1 MAEADDGAE
10 LLFFDT
16 FSHEEVSD
24 INLDLVQFPKPVF
37 ITQVRIIPLGA
48 RVQADFPGGVR
59 LGATNPSKF
68 DLEFFVN
75 DLGMPGASA
84 FENLGILRY
93 NQNDCIH
100 LDCSQEKIPTD
111 GLVLRGWYSTITLA
125 VYGILTNSVTEPIA
139 SPTMQCEPAR
149 PELCQELLQDEVL
162 KDEGW
167 PEPIPSE
174 QMIASSHKASVSDYE
189 HEDLDYSL
197 SREHYHQHAEEEQ
210 QQQLLRRLRRS
221 TRSTDHSPP
230 PMRTHTHSESNER
243 EYLRCPREKP
253 PRDWSRSP
261 EYSSH
266 RSRRKRSDR
275 SRSDADEHK
284 WPRTPPASIDSPA
297 RPRSPDTMDYDDD
310 DSRSH
315 YKISSSH
322 GYRHSSESLHRER
335 DDEERSG
342 TPQEQFE
349 PILSDDEIMGDDD
362 EPEDDGVDAAAA
374 AEYEREL
381 EVAAA
386 AAPPAIDAFEPWQ
399 RPLLVHQ
406 GDLCSFY
413 SKELETLRLLFKK
426 LSVQTRCEHVG
437 AFNEEHGP
445 VSVDEREQFVYL
457 GEQLNNQ
464 LGYLSQQHK
473 RRHFVLHQFFKNDD
487 QHLRQAANIL
497 QIALS
502 FQAACQ
508 QPQPAFKIRHI
519 KLGARMTELLGSSE
533 ELIRYLI
540 KEHKFD
546 PFEAVFRLYQE
557 PYMALSIKL
566 QLLKAVYSMLDTRL
580 GIRHFLDSKTSG
592 YQLIVES
599 IKTAKLT
606 RTKYALQAI
615 IKKLHLYEALE
626 TVHDGCRQ
634 LFVEGERE
642 DDMKTRAEIS
652 KKIEYAFEMVMD
664 ALTASQLSFLQPRRF
679 LPVSKKFEVI
689 TDPAAQ
695 RSFGNAL
702 QSFFIQHS
710 LAESLLL
717 MLSSSKDLPPT
728 TFLCTLD
735 MMHTLL
741 KSHVGIDYFVDNA
754 FEVTQ
759 LIVSILLG
767 LDEVPAEIKPKEVIK
782 AEVKEEKKEDQ
793 QQVEV
798 KSEEEKEAS
807 KETTAE
813 AADKDDKKE
822 KEGGD
827 KTDVPVSALKEESGE
842 PNAAP
847 QPSQVLPAPVQMQM
861 QPIMRPVSP
870 RLARLGIELAYKVQ
884 TRYHLDAIVFSST
897 STDYDPIKLATHMHS
912 IYSQTCDP
920 AGRQHTVEVLGLNNN
935 LKIFMDL
942 IKKEQRLQT
951 QRQLSSP
958 GTKYK
963 SPVLSYAVD
972 MVDACVRYCEQL
984 DYLIE
989 HGGVILELAKNHET
1003 FEPSVS
1009 AVLQEMYVYM
1019 KPLEAINVFVYDDI
1033 MPLVEVIGRSLD
1045 YLTTFPG
1052 DLIMALRILR
1062 FLSISKVPV
1071 KSSTHSTTE
1080 ELKHRFVS
1088 LQLYAADGV
1097 QLMIQILERLCT
1109 YFEQP
1114 GMHAPALM
1122 TIQGVHCCQIML
1134 PTLRILRE
1142 LLSYAILCRDGTYKD
1157 LTAIDHLVKVYFLL
1171 YYYPTRCQAGAEVE
1185 QCKLEV
1191 VQTLLAYTQ
1200 PTEQDEESLHK
1211 SLWTLMIREVL
1222 KNIDGPANFIPG
1234 LKLLAELLPL
1244 PLPMPQPLCDQLQ
1257 QQHKQRLITERKLWS
1272 AHLHPQSGQ
1281 IAKLVEALA
1290 PSSFPQLSELLQRV
1304 CMQLSD
1310 LAPNMT
1316 LLIAKTITELLCNEY
1331 HGSNCIPTTNLERLL
1346 RFSTRLCA
1354 FAPLKSSMLSIL
1366 SGKFWELFQSL
1377 LALNEFNEVVSN
1389 CQEAVHR
1396 ILDSFLDSG
1405 ISLISHKSMAQP
1417 TLNLAAA
1424 LPPKE
1429 LIPRVIDAVFS
1440 NLTSVEVTHG
1450 ISILAV
1456 RNLVILT
1463 EHDFTFYHLA
1473 QLLKQKITE
1482 LQAWMER
1489 VILHNETV
1497 EYNANIE
1504 SLILLLR
1511 SLTQIEPPP
1520 SMTAMPQRTLK
1531 LGANELAQLVEFQ
1544 DIELDKPPVLTRI
1557 LSVLERH
1564 RAVANE
1570 AALRDLKQ
1578 LIVLHASKQDAAHS
1592 AVEMSSELESGAETN
1607 PTATGAVPAGGASLN
1622 VEPYLPQAEGIV
1634 TQYEARPI
1642 FTRFCATA
1650 ENVQLTARY
1659 WLEPLPIEVIED
1671 MNEPLYERIAC
1682 DLTDLANVCLNPDL
1696 NLTGDCKRVLHLSGS
1711 PQSNREMTP
1720 TAPCFRTRRV
1730 EVEPTTGRP
1739 EKKMF
1744 VSAVRGRG
1752 FARPPPSRGDLFRSR
1767 PPNTSRPPSLH
1778 VDDFLALET
1787 CGAQPTGPTG
1797 YNKIPSMLRGS
1808 RVGRNRGSRI
1818 SAAAAFRQKKLM
1830 RIGSPSG
1837 WSESGPGSSY
1847 RSGNQESHFNNSESH
1862 YSTPHYLGR
1871 SRGRGLRSRPPYLR

>member
-1 MAEADDGAE
+1 MAEADDGSE

-16 FSHEEVSD
+16 FSHEEVTD
-24 INLDLVQFPKPVF
+24 VNLDLVQFPKPVF

-84 FENLGILRY
+84 FENLGLLRY

-139 SPTMQCEPAR
+139 SPTLPCEPVG
-149 PELCQELLQDEVL
+149 PEMCNLSGEVLLQEDVL
-162 KDEGW
+162 KDEW
-167 PEPIPSE
+167 QEPIPAE
-174 QMIASSHKASVSDYE
+174 ILTAHKGNVSDYDPE
-189 HEDLDYSL
+189 EMEYTMP
-197 SREHYHQHAEEEQ
+197 REHYHQHAEEQ
-210 QQQLLRRLRRS
+210 DQRDRRMRRS
-221 TRSTDHSPP
+221 THSTDRSPP
-230 PMRTHTHSESNER
+230 PPRRSHTHSESNDR
-243 EYLRCPREKP
+243 EYIRCSRDKGS
-253 PRDWSRSP
+253 RDWSRSP

-266 RSRRKRSDR
+266 RSRRKRSER
-275 SRSDADEHK
+275 SRSDVDEHK
-284 WPRTPPASIDSPA
+284 WPRTPPASIDSPT
-297 RPRSPDTMDYDDD
+297 RPRSPDTMDYDDE

-315 YKISSSH
+315 YKMQASH
-322 GYRHSSESLHRER
+322 YRHSSESLHRGDRDR
-335 DDEERSG
+335 DDEERSC

-349 PILSDDEIMGDDD
+349 PILSDDEIIGDD
-362 EPEDDGVDAAAA
+362 EEDDAEDAAAI

-381 EVAAA
+381 EAAAA
-386 AAPPAIDAFEPWQ
+386 AAPPAINAFEPWQ
-399 RPLLVHQ
+399 KPLQ
-406 GDLCSFY
+406 FYEGDLTVHFT
-413 SKELETLRLLFKK
+413 KELETLRLLFKK
-426 LSVQTRCEHVG
+426 LAVQTRCENVS
-437 AFNEEHGP
+437 AFGEEHG

-464 LGYLSQQHK
+464 LAYLAQNYK
-473 RRHFVLHQFFKNDD
+473 RRNFVLQQFFSNDEV
-487 QHLRQAANIL
+487 HLRQAAHVL

-502 FQAACQ
+502 FQAACM

-519 KLGARMTELLGSSE
+519 KLGARMAELLGCSE
-533 ELIRYLI
+533 ELFQYLL
-540 KEHKFD
+540 KEHQFD
-546 PFEAVFRLYQE
+546 PFEAVFKLYHE
-557 PYMALSIKL
+557 PFMALSIKL
-566 QLLKAVYSMLDTRL
+566 QLLKAVYALLDTRL
-580 GIRHFLDSKTSG
+580 GIAHFLKAPTNG
-592 YQLIVES
+592 YEAIIEAL
-599 IKTAKLT
+599 KTAKLT

-615 IKKLHLYEALE
+615 IKKMHLWEALGSVHLCCRRLFVDRNPEKSKDVEFKTE
-626 TVHDGCRQ
+626 TVILC
-634 LFVEGERE
+634 
-642 DDMKTRAEIS
+642 
-652 KKIEYAFEMVMD
+652 KKIEYSFQMLME
-664 ALTASQLSFLQPRRF
+664 ALSTSQLSYQQPRRF
-679 LPVSKKFEVI
+679 LPVSKKFEVV
-689 TDPAAQ
+689 TDSMAQ
-695 RSFGNAL
+695 RSFANAL
-702 QSFFIQHS
+702 QSFLRHHA

-717 MLSSSKDLPPT
+717 MLGNCKMLPASTYLCMLDL
-728 TFLCTLD
+728 
-735 MMHTLL
+735 MHSLFR
-741 KSHVGIDYFVDNA
+741 SHVGIDYFVDDA
-754 FEVTQ
+754 FPVTQ
-759 LIVSILLG
+759 TIVAILLG
-767 LDEVPAEIKPKEVIK
+767 LDDLPMSLEEQIPKPEVEELDVNPPVTTEEATEAEKPSEIAEKEDVKPAAVPA
-782 AEVKEEKKEDQ
+782 
-793 QQVEV
+793 
-798 KSEEEKEAS
+798 
-807 KETTAE
+807 
-813 AADKDDKKE
+813 
-822 KEGGD
+822 
-827 KTDVPVSALKEESGE
+827 
-842 PNAAP
+842 AAP
-847 QPSQVLPAPVQMQM
+847 ASRQR
-861 QPIMRPVSP
+861 PILRPVLP
-870 RLARLGIELAYKVQ
+870 RLARLGIEMSYKVQ
-884 TRYHLDAIVFSST
+884 TRYHLDAIVYAPE
-897 STDYDPIKLATHMHS
+897 YDAVRLSTHMHA

-920 AGRQHTVEVLGLNNN
+920 SGRQHTVEVLGLNNN

-958 GTKYK
+958 GMKYK

-989 HGGVILELAKNHET
+989 HGGVILELAKNHDT

-1062 FLSISKVPV
+1062 YLSISKPIDGQKPPPV
-1071 KSSTHSTTE
+1071 TE
-1080 ELKHRFVS
+1080 ELKHRFVA
-1088 LQLYAADGV
+1088 LQLYSADGV
-1097 QLMIQILERLCT
+1097 QLCIQIMERLCT

-1114 GMHAPALM
+1114 GDHSPALM

-1134 PTLRILRE
+1134 PTLQILRE

-1157 LTAIDHLVKVYFLL
+1157 LTAIDHLVKVYYLL

-1185 QCKLEV
+1185 QCKMEV

-1200 PTEQDEESLHK
+1200 PNEQDEESLHK
-1211 SLWTLMIREVL
+1211 SLWTLMVREVL
-1222 KNIDGPANFIPG
+1222 KNIDGPAHFIPG

-1244 PLPMPQPLCDQLQ
+1244 PLPMPQPLCDQLK

-1290 PSSFPQLSELLQRV
+1290 PSSFPQLSEMLQRV

-1331 HGSNCIPTTNLERLL
+1331 QTSNCIPTTNLERLL

-1366 SGKFWELFQSL
+1366 SGKFWELFQCL

-1405 ISLISHKSMAQP
+1405 ISLISHKSTAAP
-1417 TLNLAAA
+1417 ALNLAAA

-1429 LIPRVIDAVFS
+1429 LIPRIIDAVFS

-1456 RNLVILT
+1456 RNMVILT

-1473 QLLKQKITE
+1473 LLLKQKITE
-1482 LQAWMER
+1482 FQAWMER

-1520 SMTAMPQRTLK
+1520 AMSAMPQRTLK
-1531 LGANELAQLVEFQ
+1531 LGALELAQLLEFQ
-1544 DIELDKPPVLTRI
+1544 DIDLCKPPVLTRI
-1557 LSVLERH
+1557 LSVMEKH
-1564 RAVANE
+1564 KAVANE
-1570 AALRDLKQ
+1570 AAVSDLKQ
-1578 LIVLHASKQDAAHS
+1578 LILLYASRQEAALAQGASTDAT
-1592 AVEMSSELESGAETN
+1592 VEGEGETN
-1607 PTATGAVPAGGASLN
+1607 LSSNPLS
-1622 VEPYLPQAEGIV
+1622 VEPHLPQAEGIV
-1634 TQYEARPI
+1634 SQYEARPI

-1650 ENVQLTARY
+1650 ENAHLTARY

-1682 DLTDLANVCLNPDL
+1682 DLTDLANACLNPDL
-1696 NLTGDCKRVLHLSGS
+1696 NAAGDNKRTINLSGS

-1730 EVEPTTGRP
+1730 EVEPATGRP

-1744 VSAVRGRG
+1744 VSSVRGRG

-1830 RIGSPSG
+1830 RIGSPSS
-1837 WSESGPGSSY
+1837 WAESSGSY
-1847 RSGNQESHFNNSESH
+1847 RSGNSESHFGSSDSH
-1862 YSTPHYLGR
+1862 YSSSHYSGR
-1871 SRGRGLRSRPPYLR
+1871 SRGRGLRSRPSYLR

>member
-1 MAEADDGAE
+1 MADVDDGSE

-16 FSHEEVSD
+16 FSHEEVTD

-75 DLGMPGASA
+75 DLGMPAASA
-84 FENLGILRY
+84 FENLGLLRY

-100 LDCSQEKIPTD
+100 LDCSQEKIVTD
-111 GLVLRGWYSTITLA
+111 GVVLRGWYSTITLA
-125 VYGILTNSVTEPIA
+125 IYGIFTNSVTEPIA
-139 SPTMQCEPAR
+139 SPTLPCEPVG
-149 PELCQELLQDEVL
+149 PEITNLSGEVLLQEDVL
-162 KDEGW
+162 KDEW
-167 PEPIPSE
+167 QEPMQAE
-174 QMIASSHKASVSDYE
+174 LLTAHKGNVSDYDP
-189 HEDLDYSL
+189 EDMEYGM
-197 SREHYHQHAEEEQ
+197 SRDHYHQHAEQQEQ
-210 QQQLLRRLRRS
+210 REMRRLRRS
-221 TRSTDHSPP
+221 THSTDHSPP
-230 PMRTHTHSESNER
+230 PPRRSHTHSESNDR
-243 EYLRCPREKP
+243 EYIRGSRDKGS
-253 PRDWSRSP
+253 RDWSRSP

-266 RSRRKRSDR
+266 RSRRKRSER
-275 SRSDADEHK
+275 SLSVVDEHK

-297 RPRSPDTMDYDDD
+297 RPRSPDTMEYEDE

-315 YKISSSH
+315 YKMQSSH
-322 GYRHSSESLHRER
+322 YQHSSESLHRGDRDR
-335 DDEERSG
+335 DDEDRSC

-349 PILSDDEIMGDDD
+349 PILSDDEIIGDD
-362 EPEDDGVDAAAA
+362 EEDDAVDAAAI

-381 EVAAA
+381 EAAAA

-399 RPLLVHQ
+399 KPLLVFE
-406 GDLCSFY
+406 GDMAAHF
-413 SKELETLRLLFKK
+413 SKELETLKLLFKK
-426 LSVQTRCEHVG
+426 LVLQTRCENVT
-437 AFNEEHGP
+437 AFSEEHGA
-445 VSVDEREQFVYL
+445 SVDEREQFVYL

-464 LGYLSQQHK
+464 LGYLAQHYK
-473 RRHFVLHQFFKNDD
+473 RRNFVLQQFFGNDEL
-487 QHLRQAANIL
+487 HLRQAANVL

-502 FQAACQ
+502 FQAACM

-519 KLGARMTELLGSSE
+519 KLGARMAELLGSSE
-533 ELIRYLI
+533 DLFQHLL

-546 PFEAVFRLYQE
+546 TFEAVFLLYHE

-566 QLLKAVYSMLDTRL
+566 QLLKAVYALLDTRM
-580 GIRHFLDSKTSG
+580 GIEHFMGAKING
-592 YQLIVES
+592 YQMIIEA

-606 RTKYALQAI
+606 RTN
-615 IKKLHLYEALE
+615 
-626 TVHDGCRQ
+626 
-634 LFVEGERE
+634 
-642 DDMKTRAEIS
+642 RA
-652 KKIEYAFEMVMD
+652 AFC
-664 ALTASQLSFLQPRRF
+664 PC
-679 LPVSKKFEVI
+679 PKKFEVV
-689 TDPAAQ
+689 TDPTAQ

-702 QSFFIQHS
+702 QSYLGQNS
-710 LAESLLL
+710 LAESLLV
-717 MLSSSKDLPPT
+717 MLGNCKELPATTYLSMLDL
-728 TFLCTLD
+728 
-735 MMHTLL
+735 MHTLL
-741 KSHVGIDYFVDNA
+741 RSHVGIDYFVDDA
-754 FEVTQ
+754 FPVTQ
-759 LIVSILLG
+759 TIVAILLG
-767 LDEVPAEIKPKEVIK
+767 LDEVPRNPEE
-782 AEVKEEKKEDQ
+782 KEEKPEKSDAEDKAME
-793 QQVEV
+793 VENEAV
-798 KSEEEKEAS
+798 EAGGEKPTPPTADEEGKP
-807 KETTAE
+807 
-813 AADKDDKKE
+813 
-822 KEGGD
+822 
-827 KTDVPVSALKEESGE
+827 VPAPISVSA
-842 PNAAP
+842 PAAAP
-847 QPSQVLPAPVQMQM
+847 QVRAR
-861 QPIMRPVSP
+861 PILRPVLP
-870 RLARLGIELAYKVQ
+870 RLARLGIEMSYKVQ
-884 TRYHLDAIVFSST
+884 TRYHLDAIT
-897 STDYDPIKLATHMHS
+897 YAAAAPEYDAVKLATHMHA

-1062 FLSISKVPV
+1062 YLSICKPLAAQKAPPV
-1071 KSSTHSTTE
+1071 TE
-1080 ELKHRFVS
+1080 ELKHRFVG

-1097 QLMIQILERLCT
+1097 QLCIQIMERLCA

-1114 GMHAPALM
+1114 GAHAPALM

-1134 PTLRILRE
+1134 PTLQILRE

-1157 LTAIDHLVKVYFLL
+1157 LTSIDHLVKVYYLL
-1171 YYYPTRCQAGAEVE
+1171 YYFPTRCQAGPEVE
-1185 QCKLEV
+1185 QCKMEV

-1200 PTEQDEESLHK
+1200 PNEQDEESLHK

-1222 KNIDGPANFIPG
+1222 KNVDGPAHFIPG

-1331 HGSNCIPTTNLERLL
+1331 QTSNCIPTTNLERLL

-1377 LALNEFNEVVSN
+1377 LALNEFNDVVSN

-1405 ISLISHKSMAQP
+1405 ISLISHKSTASP
-1417 TLNLAAA
+1417 VLNLAAA

-1429 LIPRVIDAVFS
+1429 LIPRIIDAVFS

-1482 LQAWMER
+1482 FQAWMER

-1520 SMTAMPQRTLK
+1520 AMSAMPHRTLK
-1531 LGANELAQLVEFQ
+1531 LGATELAQLVEFQ
-1544 DIELDKPPVLTRI
+1544 DIELAKPPVLSRI
-1557 LSVLERH
+1557 LTVMEKH
-1564 RAVANE
+1564 KAVANE
-1570 AALRDLKQ
+1570 AALSDLKQ
-1578 LIVLHASKQDAAHS
+1578 LILLQASKQEILAGTSTESPPEAEGEANPS
-1592 AVEMSSELESGAETN
+1592 ASSCS
-1607 PTATGAVPAGGASLN
+1607 ASLT

-1650 ENVQLTARY
+1650 ENAQLTARY
-1659 WLEPLPIEVIED
+1659 WLDPLPIELIED
-1671 MNEPLYERIAC
+1671 MNEPIYERIAC

-1696 NLTGDCKRVLHLSGS
+1696 NVAGDNKRVMNLSGS

-1730 EVEPTTGRP
+1730 EVEPATGRP

-1744 VSAVRGRG
+1744 VSSVRGRG

-1818 SAAAAFRQKKLM
+1818 SAAAAFRQKKMM
-1830 RIGSPSG
+1830 RIGSPSS
-1837 WSESGPGSSY
+1837 WAESPGSY
-1847 RSGNQESHFNNSESH
+1847 RSASDSHFSSSDSH
-1862 YSTPHYLGR
+1862 YSSPHYSGRPRGR
-1871 SRGRGLRSRPPYLR
+1871 SLRSRPSYLR

>member
-1 MAEADDGAE
+1 MADADDGAE

-16 FSHEEVSD
+16 FSHEEVTD

-84 FENLGILRY
+84 FEILGLLRY

-111 GLVLRGWYSTITLA
+111 GLVLRGWYSAITLA

-139 SPTMQCEPAR
+139 SPTLPCEPAIIG
-149 PELCQELLQDEVL
+149 PEICNLSGEAHNALLPEEVL
-162 KDEGW
+162 KETGW
-167 PEPIPSE
+167 SEPSE
-174 QMIASSHKASVSDYE
+174 ILVTTAHKASVSVSDYE
-189 HEDLDYSL
+189 HEDIEYGM
-197 SREHYHQHAEEEQ
+197 SRDHYHPHADEEQ
-210 QQQLLRRLRRS
+210 RELRRIRRS
-221 TRSTDHSPP
+221 THSTDHSPP
-230 PMRTHTHSESNER
+230 PLRTHTHSESNDR
-243 EYLRCPREKP
+243 EYLRCSRDKA

-266 RSRRKRSDR
+266 RSRRKRSER

-284 WPRTPPASIDSPA
+284 WPRTPPVSIDSPT
-297 RPRSPDTMDYDDD
+297 RPRSPDTMDYDDED
-310 DSRSH
+310 TRSH
-315 YKISSSH
+315 YKLQSSH
-322 GYRHSSESLHRER
+322 AYRRSSESMPRER
-335 DDEERSG
+335 EEEERERERERERSD

-349 PILSDDEIMGDDD
+349 PILSDDEIIGDDEED
-362 EPEDDGVDAAAA
+362 EDDGVDAAAA

-381 EVAAA
+381 EAAAA

-399 RPLLVHQ
+399 RPLLVYN
-406 GDLCSFY
+406 GDLLAHF
-413 SKELETLRLLFKK
+413 SKELDTLRLLFKK
-426 LSVQTRCEHVG
+426 LSLQIRWDNVS
-437 AFNEEHGP
+437 AFNEEHGS
-445 VSVDEREQFVYL
+445 VTVDEREQFVYL

-464 LGYLSQQHK
+464 LGYLTQHYK
-473 RRHFVLHQFFKNDD
+473 RRNFVLQQFFKNDES
-487 QHLRQAANIL
+487 HLRQAANVL

-502 FQAACQ
+502 FQAACM

-519 KLGARMTELLGSSE
+519 KLGARMAELLCNYE
-533 ELIRYLI
+533 PLFNDLVQQ
-540 KEHKFD
+540 HNFD
-546 PFEAVFRLYQE
+546 PFAAIFSLYHE

-566 QLLKAVYSMLDTRL
+566 QLLKAVYSMLDTQS
-580 GIRHFLDSKTSG
+580 GIKHFLAEKTKG
-592 YQLIVES
+592 YQQIVES
-599 IKTAKLT
+599 MKTAKLT

-626 TVHDGCRQ
+626 SVRKSCIQ
-634 LFVEGERE
+634 LFVRKMERQPQE
-642 DDMKTRAEIS
+642 VYQQ
-652 KKIEYAFEMVMD
+652 IEFAFEMLMD
-664 ALTASQLSFLQPRRF
+664 ALLANQLSFQQPRRF
-679 LPVSKKFEVI
+679 LPVSKKFELV
-689 TDPAAQ
+689 TDPSAQ
-695 RSFGNAL
+695 RSFANAL
-702 QSFFIQHS
+702 QSYFSQLS

-717 MLSSSKDLPPT
+717 ILSNSKDLPAT

-735 MMHTLL
+735 LMHAML
-741 KSHVGIDYFVDNA
+741 KSHVGIDYFVDDA

-759 LIVSILLG
+759 LIVAILLG
-767 LDEVPAEIKPKEVIK
+767 LDEVPRDPSHNTSMEQEQEEPDKPLDTSDS
-782 AEVKEEKKEDQ
+782 A
-793 QQVEV
+793 
-798 KSEEEKEAS
+798 
-807 KETTAE
+807 
-813 AADKDDKKE
+813 E
-822 KEGGD
+822 KEGEA
-827 KTDVPVSALKEESGE
+827 KADVAPATPVIDVAVQTE
-842 PNAAP
+842 PN
-847 QPSQVLPAPVQMQM
+847 PVFAGNVFQQ
-861 QPIMRPVSP
+861 IGRILRPVLP
-870 RLARLGIELAYKVQ
+870 RLARLGIELAYKVE
-884 TRYHLDAIVFSST
+884 TRYHLDAIVYTAAASE
-897 STDYDPIKLATHMHS
+897 YDTIKLATHMHAL
-912 IYSQTCDP
+912 YSQTCDP
-920 AGRQHTVEVLGLNNN
+920 AGRQHTIEVLGLNNN

-942 IKKEQRLQT
+942 IKKEQRLQS

-989 HGGVILELAKNHET
+989 HGAVILELAKNHET

-1019 KPLEAINVFVYDDI
+1019 KPLEAINVFIYDDI

-1062 FLSISKVPV
+1062 FLVTTKSTPPPGIKQSKRLG
-1071 KSSTHSTTE
+1071 TE
-1080 ELKHRFVS
+1080 ELKHRFVA

-1097 QLMIQILERLCT
+1097 QLMIQIMERLCT

-1114 GMHAPALM
+1114 GMHSPALM

-1134 PTLRILRE
+1134 PTLQILRE

-1191 VQTLLAYTQ
+1191 VQSLLAYTQ
-1200 PTEQDEESLHK
+1200 PHEQDEESLHK
-1211 SLWTLMIREVL
+1211 SLWTQMVREVL

-1244 PLPMPQPLCDQLQ
+1244 PLPMSQPLCDQLKA
-1257 QQHKQRLITERKLWS
+1257 QHKQRLITERKLWS

-1316 LLIAKTITELLCNEY
+1316 LLIAKTIMELLCTEY
-1331 HGSNCIPTTNLERLL
+1331 QTANCMPTTNLERLL

-1377 LALNEFNEVVSN
+1377 LSLNEFNETVSN

-1405 ISLISHKSMAQP
+1405 ISLISHKSTAHP
-1417 TLNLAAA
+1417 ALNLSAA

-1429 LIPRVIDAVFS
+1429 LIPRIIDAVFS
-1440 NLTSVEVTHG
+1440 NLASVEVTHG

-1473 QLLKQKITE
+1473 QLLKQKISE
-1482 LQAWMER
+1482 FQAWMER

-1497 EYNANIE
+1497 EFNANIE

-1511 SLTQIEPPP
+1511 SLTQIEPP
-1520 SMTAMPQRTLK
+1520 TAMSAMPHRTLK
-1531 LGANELAQLVEFQ
+1531 LGATELAQLLEFQ
-1544 DIELDKPPVLTRI
+1544 DVELDKPPVLQRI
-1557 LSVLERH
+1557 LKVLEKH
-1564 RAVANE
+1564 KAVANE
-1570 AALRDLKQ
+1570 AAVCDLKQ
-1578 LIVLHASKQDAAHS
+1578 LIMLYASKQEPETPAVAAPATETPVEGEPNS
-1592 AVEMSSELESGAETN
+1592 AAGSSNAGV
-1607 PTATGAVPAGGASLN
+1607 TGPLN

-1650 ENVQLTARY
+1650 ENAQLTARY

-1682 DLTDLANVCLNPDL
+1682 DLTDLANACLNPDL

-1730 EVEPTTGRP
+1730 EVEPATGRP

-1818 SAAAAFRQKKLM
+1818 SAAAAYRQKKLM
-1830 RIGSPSG
+1830 RIGSPSS
-1837 WSESGPGSSY
+1837 WSESTGTPY
-1847 RSGNQESHFNNSESH
+1847 RSSNAESHFSSSESH
-1862 YSTPHYLGR
+1862 YTSPHYSGR

>member
-1 MAEADDGAE
+1 MTEADDGAE
-10 LLFFDT
+10 LVFFDT
-16 FSHEEVSD
+16 FSHEEVTD

-84 FENLGILRY
+84 FENLGVLRY

-139 SPTMQCEPAR
+139 SPTLPCEPAA
-149 PELCQELLQDEVL
+149 PEMCNLSGETRQVLLEDEVL
-162 KDEGW
+162 KDEW
-167 PEPIPSE
+167 SEPMATE
-174 QMIASSHKASVSDYE
+174 LLAHKTSVSDYE
-189 HEDLDYSL
+189 HDDIEYGIP
-197 SREHYHQHAEEEQ
+197 REHYHQHAEDDQ
-210 QQQLLRRLRRS
+210 RDIRRLRRS
-221 TRSTDHSPP
+221 THSTDHSPP
-230 PMRTHTHSESNER
+230 PARTHSHSESNER
-243 EYLRCPREKP
+243 EYLRCPRDKA
-253 PRDWSRSP
+253 RDWSRSP
-261 EYSSH
+261 EYSSR
-266 RSRRKRSDR
+266 RSRRKRSER
-275 SRSDADEHK
+275 SRSDAEDHK
-284 WPRTPPASIDSPA
+284 WPRTPPASIDSPT
-297 RPRSPDTMDYDDD
+297 RPRSPDTMEYDDED
-310 DSRSH
+310 TRSH
-315 YKISSSH
+315 YKMQTSH
-322 GYRHSSESLHRER
+322 VYRHSSESLHRE
-335 DDEERSG
+335 DEERSG

-349 PILSDDEIMGDDD
+349 PILSDDEIIGDD
-362 EPEDDGVDAAAA
+362 EEEDDTEDAAAA

-381 EVAAA
+381 EAAA
-386 AAPPAIDAFEPWQ
+386 ATAPPAIDAFEPWQ
-399 RPLLVHQ
+399 RPLLVYKC
-406 GDLCSFY
+406 DLHAHY
-413 SKELETLRLLFKK
+413 KKELDNLRLQFKK
-426 LSVQTRCEHVG
+426 LSVQTKCENVT
-437 AFNEEHGP
+437 AFNEEHG
-445 VSVDEREQFVYL
+445 VTVDEREQFVYL

-464 LGYLSQQHK
+464 LGYLTLHYK
-473 RRHFVLHQFFKNDD
+473 RRNYVLDQFFKNDD
-487 QHLRQAANIL
+487 LHLRQAANIL
-497 QIALS
+497 KIALS
-502 FQAACQ
+502 FQAACM

-519 KLGARMTELLGSSE
+519 KLGARMAELLCNNV
-533 ELIRYLI
+533 LLFQHLL
-540 KEHKFD
+540 KEHNFD
-546 PFEAVFRLYQE
+546 AFEAVFKLYHE

-566 QLLKAVYSMLDTRL
+566 QLLKAVYSMLDTET
-580 GIRHFLDSKTSG
+580 GIKHFLNSKING
-592 YQLIVES
+592 YSMIIQS

-615 IKKLHLYEALE
+615 IKKLHLYEALK
-626 TVHDGCRQ
+626 TVRLICSQ
-634 LFVEGERE
+634 LFLFTEELE
-642 DDMKTRAEIS
+642 SD
-652 KKIEYAFEMVMD
+652 KKPLAFQHIEYAFEMLMD
-664 ALTASQLSFLQPRRF
+664 ALAANSLSYQQPRRF
-679 LPVSKKFEVI
+679 LPVSKKFEVV
-689 TDPAAQ
+689 TDPSAQ

-702 QSFFIQHS
+702 QSYLKQHCF
-710 LAESLLL
+710 AESLLVI
-717 MLSSSKDLPPT
+717 LSNSKELPPT
-728 TFLCTLD
+728 TFLCTIDL
-735 MMHTLL
+735 MHVLL
-741 KSHVGIDYFVDNA
+741 RSHVGIDYFVDDA
-754 FEVTQ
+754 FDVTQ
-759 LIVSILLG
+759 LIVAILLG
-767 LDEVPAEIKPKEVIK
+767 LDEVPAELKTELK
-782 AEVKEEKKEDQ
+782 KEEEEEGKEETADNPMDTA
-793 QQVEV
+793 
-798 KSEEEKEAS
+798 EEKEAGI
-807 KETTAE
+807 KVEGAVE
-813 AADKDDKKE
+813 AVE
-822 KEGGD
+822 
-827 KTDVPVSALKEESGE
+827 
-842 PNAAP
+842 AP
-847 QPSQVLPAPVQMQM
+847 KAVAPVITVHTPQMAPPK
-861 QPIMRPVSP
+861 PIILRPVLP

-884 TRYHLDAIVFSST
+884 TRYHLDAIIFTAGSPENDAV
-897 STDYDPIKLATHMHS
+897 KLATHMHA

-920 AGRQHTVEVLGLNNN
+920 AGRQHTVEVLGMNNN

-951 QRQLSSP
+951 QRQLISP
-958 GTKYK
+958 GNKYK

-972 MVDACVRYCEQL
+972 MVDSCVRYCEQL

-1019 KPLEAINVFVYDDI
+1019 KPLEAINVFAYDDI

-1062 FLSISKVPV
+1062 FLATSKIPVPGV
-1071 KSSTHSTTE
+1071 KTQKRTNTE
-1080 ELKHRFVS
+1080 ELKHRFVA

-1097 QLMIQILERLCT
+1097 QLLIQILERLCT

-1114 GMHAPALM
+1114 GLHAPALM
-1122 TIQGVHCCQIML
+1122 TIQGVHCSQILL
-1134 PTLRILRE
+1134 PTLQILRE
-1142 LLSYAILCRDGTYKD
+1142 LLTYAILCRDGSFKD
-1157 LTAIDHLVKVYFLL
+1157 LTAVDHLVKVYFLL

-1200 PTEQDEESLHK
+1200 PHEQDEESLHK
-1211 SLWTLMIREVL
+1211 SLWTQMIREVL

-1234 LKLLAELLPL
+1234 LKLMAELLPL
-1244 PLPMPQPLCDQLQ
+1244 PLPMPQPLADQLQ

-1331 HGSNCIPTTNLERLL
+1331 HSSNCIPTTNLERLL

-1366 SGKFWELFQSL
+1366 SGKFWDLFQSL
-1377 LALNEFNEVVSN
+1377 LAMNEFNEVVSK

-1405 ISLISHKSMAQP
+1405 ISLISHKSTAP
-1417 TLNLAAA
+1417 ATLNLAAA

-1429 LIPRVIDAVFS
+1429 LIPRIIDAVFS

-1463 EHDFTFYHLA
+1463 EHDYTFYHMAL
-1473 QLLKQKITE
+1473 LLKQKITE
-1482 LQAWMER
+1482 FQAWMER
-1489 VILHNETV
+1489 VILHNENV

-1520 SMTAMPQRTLK
+1520 MLSAMPHRTLK
-1531 LGANELAQLVEFQ
+1531 LGATELAQLVEFQ
-1544 DIELDKPPVLTRI
+1544 DMEIERPPVLTRI
-1557 LSVLERH
+1557 LTVLEKH
-1564 RAVANE
+1564 KAVANE
-1570 AALRDLKQ
+1570 AALCDLKQ
-1578 LIVLHASKQDAAHS
+1578 LIALLASKQEPASTEPTGVVSTEQHIESEPISIAANIPAS
-1592 AVEMSSELESGAETN
+1592 N
-1607 PTATGAVPAGGASLN
+1607 PAPLN
-1622 VEPYLPQAEGIV
+1622 VEPFLPQAEGIV

-1650 ENVQLTARY
+1650 ENAQLTARY
-1659 WLEPLPIEVIED
+1659 WLDPLPIEVIED

-1682 DLTDLANVCLNPDL
+1682 DLTDLANACLNPDL

-1711 PQSNREMTP
+1711 PQSSRELTP
-1720 TAPCFRTRRV
+1720 TASCFRTRRV
-1730 EVEPTTGRP
+1730 EVEPATGRP

-1744 VSAVRGRG
+1744 ITAARGRG

-1830 RIGSPSG
+1830 RIGSPSS
-1837 WSESGPGSSY
+1837 WSESTGTPY
-1847 RSGNQESHFNNSESH
+1847 RSSTSESHFGSGDSH
-1862 YSTPHYLGR
+1862 YASVPHYSSR
-1871 SRGRGLRSRPPYLR
+1871 PRGRGLRSRPSYLR

>member
-1 MAEADDGAE
+1 MADADDGAE

-16 FSHEEVSD
+16 FSHEEVTD

-84 FENLGILRY
+84 FENLGLLRY

-111 GLVLRGWYSTITLA
+111 GLVLRGWYSAITLA

-139 SPTMQCEPAR
+139 SPTLPCEPAMTG
-149 PELCQELLQDEVL
+149 PEMCNLSGDVLLPDEVI
-162 KDEGW
+162 KDDW
-167 PEPIPSE
+167 SEPMQTE
-174 QMIASSHKASVSDYE
+174 LMAAAAHKASVSVSDYE
-189 HEDLDYSL
+189 HDDIEYGM
-197 SREHYHQHAEEEQ
+197 SRDHYHQHADEEQ
-210 QQQLLRRLRRS
+210 RELRRMRRS
-221 TRSTDHSPP
+221 THSTDHSPP
-230 PMRTHTHSESNER
+230 PLRTHTHSESNDR
-243 EYLRCPREKP
+243 EYLRCSRDKA

-266 RSRRKRSDR
+266 RARRKRSER

-284 WPRTPPASIDSPA
+284 WPRTPPVSIDSPT

-310 DSRSH
+310 DTRSP
-315 YKISSSH
+315 YKLQSSH
-322 GYRHSSESLHRER
+322 GYRHSSESLPRER
-335 DDEERSG
+335 EEEERDRERERSE

-349 PILSDDEIMGDDD
+349 PILSDDEIMGDDIED
-362 EPEDDGVDAAAA
+362 EDDGVDAAAA

-381 EVAAA
+381 EAAAA

-399 RPLLVHQ
+399 RPLQ
-406 GDLCSFY
+406 KYDGDLLTHF
-413 SKELETLRLLFKK
+413 SKELDTLRLLFKK
-426 LSVQTRCEHVG
+426 LSLQIRWDNVS
-437 AFNEEHGP
+437 AFNEEHGG
-445 VSVDEREQFVYL
+445 VTVDEREQFVYL

-464 LGYLSQQHK
+464 LGYLTQHYK
-473 RRHFVLHQFFKNDD
+473 RRNFVLQQFFKNDES
-487 QHLRQAANIL
+487 HLRQAANIL

-502 FQAACQ
+502 FQAACM

-519 KLGARMTELLGSSE
+519 KLGARMAELLCNNE
-533 ELIRYLI
+533 QLFRHLLQQ
-540 KEHKFD
+540 HNFD
-546 PFEAVFRLYQE
+546 PFEAVFSLYQE

-566 QLLKAVYSMLDTRL
+566 QLLKAVYAMLDTQV
-580 GIRHFLDSKTSG
+580 GIKHFLGGNTNG
-592 YQLIVES
+592 YQLIIES
-599 IKTAKLT
+599 IKAAKLT

-626 TVHDGCRQ
+626 SVRNSCNQ
-634 LFVEGERE
+634 LFVRKVERPPQQICQE
-642 DDMKTRAEIS
+642 
-652 KKIEYAFEMVMD
+652 IEYAFEMIMD
-664 ALTASQLSFLQPRRF
+664 ALVANQLSFQQPRRF
-679 LPVSKKFEVI
+679 LPVSKKFEVV
-689 TDPAAQ
+689 TDPNAQ

-702 QSFFIQHS
+702 QSYFKQHA

-717 MLSSSKDLPPT
+717 ILSNAKELPAT

-735 MMHTLL
+735 LMHALL
-741 KSHVGIDYFVDNA
+741 KSHVGIDYFVDDA
-754 FEVTQ
+754 FEATQ
-759 LIVSILLG
+759 LIVAILLG
-767 LDEVPAEIKPKEVIK
+767 LDEVPTMPKPEIE
-782 AEVKEEKKEDQ
+782 KEEE
-793 QQVEV
+793 EAV
-798 KSEEEKEAS
+798 KSEETDKPLDTS
-807 KETTAE
+807 DSSDKETEVKAE
-813 AADKDDKKE
+813 GAAAA
-822 KEGGD
+822 
-827 KTDVPVSALKEESGE
+827 TVAIDVAVQTEPTPVK
-842 PNAAP
+842 AP
-847 QPSQVLPAPVQMQM
+847 QKLAPVL
-861 QPIMRPVSP
+861 RPVLP

-884 TRYHLDAIVFSST
+884 TRYHLDAIVFT
-897 STDYDPIKLATHMHS
+897 AALPEYDAITVATHMHA

-920 AGRQHTVEVLGLNNN
+920 AGRQHTIEVLGLNNN
-935 LKIFMDL
+935 LKICMDL
-942 IKKEQRLQT
+942 IKKEQRLQA

-972 MVDACVRYCEQL
+972 MVDCCVRYCEQL

-989 HGGVILELAKNHET
+989 HGAVILELAKNHET

-1019 KPLEAINVFVYDDI
+1019 KPLEAINVFIYDDI

-1062 FLSISKVPV
+1062 YLVTTKSTPPPGVKQSKRPD
-1071 KSSTHSTTE
+1071 TE
-1080 ELKHRFVS
+1080 ELKHRFVA

-1097 QLMIQILERLCT
+1097 QLMIQIMERLCT

-1134 PTLRILRE
+1134 PTLQILRE
-1142 LLSYAILCRDGTYKD
+1142 LLSYAILCRDGAFKD
-1157 LTAIDHLVKVYFLL
+1157 LTSIDHLVKVYFLL

-1200 PTEQDEESLHK
+1200 PHEQDEESLHK
-1211 SLWTLMIREVL
+1211 SLWTQMIREVL

-1244 PLPMPQPLCDQLQ
+1244 PLPMPQPLSDQLK

-1290 PSSFPQLSELLQRV
+1290 PSSFPQLSEMLQRV

-1316 LLIAKTITELLCNEY
+1316 LLIAKTIMELLCNEY
-1331 HGSNCIPTTNLERLL
+1331 QSSNCMPTTNLERLL

-1377 LALNEFNEVVSN
+1377 LSLNEFNEVVSN

-1405 ISLISHKSMAQP
+1405 ISLISHKSTAHP
-1417 TLNLAAA
+1417 ALNLSAA

-1440 NLTSVEVTHG
+1440 NLASVEVTHG

-1463 EHDFTFYHLA
+1463 EHDYTFYHLA
-1473 QLLKQKITE
+1473 QLLKQKISE
-1482 LQAWMER
+1482 FQAWMER

-1511 SLTQIEPPP
+1511 SLTQIEPAPAM
-1520 SMTAMPQRTLK
+1520 SAMPSRTLK
-1531 LGANELAQLVEFQ
+1531 LGPSELAQLLEFQ
-1544 DIELDKPPVLTRI
+1544 DVELDKPPVLQRI
-1557 LSVLERH
+1557 LKVLEKH
-1564 RAVANE
+1564 KAVANE
-1570 AALRDLKQ
+1570 AALCDLKQ
-1578 LIVLHASKQDAAHS
+1578 LIALQASKQEQETQPTTAASVETPNEADANAT
-1592 AVEMSSELESGAETN
+1592 SGSN
-1607 PTATGAVPAGGASLN
+1607 VSTGPLN

-1671 MNEPLYERIAC
+1671 MDEPLYERIAC

-1730 EVEPTTGRP
+1730 EVEPATGRP

-1752 FARPPPSRGDLFRSR
+1752 FARAPPSRGDLFRSR

-1818 SAAAAFRQKKLM
+1818 SAAAAYRQKKLL
-1830 RIGSPSG
+1830 RIGSPSN
-1837 WSESGPGSSY
+1837 WSETTGTPY
-1847 RSGNQESHFNNSESH
+1847 RSGAAEGHFSSGDSH
-1862 YSTPHYLGR
+1862 YTSPHYSGR
-1871 SRGRGLRSRPPYLR
+1871 PRGRGLRSRPPYLR

>member
-1 MAEADDGAE
+1 MADVDDGSE

-16 FSHEEVSD
+16 FSHEEVTD

-75 DLGMPGASA
+75 DLGMPAASA
-84 FENLGILRY
+84 FENLGLLRY

-100 LDCSQEKIPTD
+100 LDCSQEKIVTD

-125 VYGILTNSVTEPIA
+125 IYGIFTNSVTEPIA
-139 SPTMQCEPAR
+139 SPTLPCEPVG
-149 PELCQELLQDEVL
+149 QEISNLSGEVLLQEDVL
-162 KDEGW
+162 KDEW
-167 PEPIPSE
+167 QEPMQAEMLP
-174 QMIASSHKASVSDYE
+174 AHKGNVSDYDP
-189 HEDLDYSL
+189 EDMEYGL
-197 SREHYHQHAEEEQ
+197 SRDHYHQHAEEQEQ
-210 QQQLLRRLRRS
+210 REMRRLRRS
-221 TRSTDHSPP
+221 THSTDHSPP
-230 PMRTHTHSESNER
+230 PPRRSHTHSESNDR
-243 EYLRCPREKP
+243 EYIRCSRDKGS
-253 PRDWSRSP
+253 RDWSRSP

-266 RSRRKRSDR
+266 RSRRKRSER
-275 SRSDADEHK
+275 SRSDVDEHK
-284 WPRTPPASIDSPA
+284 WPRTPPASIDSPT

-315 YKISSSH
+315 YKIQSSH
-322 GYRHSSESLHRER
+322 YRHSSESLHRGDRDR
-335 DDEERSG
+335 DDEDRSC

-349 PILSDDEIMGDDD
+349 PILSDDEIIGDD
-362 EPEDDGVDAAAA
+362 EEDDAVDAAAI

-381 EVAAA
+381 EAAAA

-399 RPLLVHQ
+399 KPLLIYE
-406 GDLCSFY
+406 GDMAAHF
-413 SKELETLRLLFKK
+413 SKELETLKLLFKK
-426 LSVQTRCEHVG
+426 LVLQTRCENVA
-437 AFNEEHGP
+437 AFSEEHGA
-445 VSVDEREQFVYL
+445 SVDEREQFVYL

-464 LGYLSQQHK
+464 LGYLAQHFK
-473 RRHFVLHQFFKNDD
+473 RRNFVLQQFFGNDEV
-487 QHLRQAANIL
+487 HLRQAANVL

-502 FQAACQ
+502 FQAACM

-519 KLGARMTELLGSSE
+519 KLGARMAELLGSSE
-533 ELIRYLI
+533 DLFQHLL

-546 PFEAVFRLYQE
+546 IFEAVFQLYNE

-566 QLLKAVYSMLDTRL
+566 QLLKAVYALLDTRM
-580 GIRHFLDSKTSG
+580 GIDHFMASKDNG
-592 YQLIVES
+592 YQMIVEA
-599 IKTAKLT
+599 IKAAKLT

-615 IKKLHLYEALE
+615 IRKLHLWEGLE
-626 TVHDGCRQ
+626 SVQIWCRR
-634 LFVEGERE
+634 LFVDRIIIPGNRDQME
-642 DDMKTRAEIS
+642 DTVITCQQ
-652 KKIEYAFEMVMD
+652 IEFAFEMLMD
-664 ALTASQLSFLQPRRF
+664 ALFTSQLSYLQPRRF
-679 LPVSKKFEVI
+679 LPVSKKFEVV
-689 TDPAAQ
+689 TDPTAQ
-695 RSFGNAL
+695 RSFANAL
-702 QSFFIQHS
+702 QSYLAQNS
-710 LAESLLL
+710 VAESLLV
-717 MLSSSKDLPPT
+717 MLGNCKELPATTYLSMIDL
-728 TFLCTLD
+728 
-735 MMHTLL
+735 MHTLL
-741 KSHVGIDYFVDNA
+741 RSHVGIDYFVDDA
-754 FEVTQ
+754 FPVTQ
-759 LIVSILLG
+759 TIVAILLG
-767 LDEVPAEIKPKEVIK
+767 LDEVPRNPDEEEAQPEKSEPAEKLMEGTSEGEAGVDKPSVPTAAE
-782 AEVKEEKKEDQ
+782 EVKATPSS
-793 QQVEV
+793 VP
-798 KSEEEKEAS
+798 AS
-807 KETTAE
+807 ASTTAQ
-813 AADKDDKKE
+813 AQ
-822 KEGGD
+822 
-827 KTDVPVSALKEESGE
+827 
-842 PNAAP
+842 AP
-847 QPSQVLPAPVQMQM
+847 Q
-861 QPIMRPVSP
+861 MRPRPILRPVLP
-870 RLARLGIELAYKVQ
+870 RLARLGIEMSYKVQ
-884 TRYHLDAIVFSST
+884 TRYHLDAIVYAAAAP
-897 STDYDPIKLATHMHS
+897 DYDAVKLATHMHA

-1062 FLSISKVPV
+1062 YLAISKPV
-1071 KSSTHSTTE
+1071 AGQKAPPVTE
-1080 ELKHRFVS
+1080 ELKHRFVA

-1097 QLMIQILERLCT
+1097 QLCIQIMERLCA

-1114 GMHAPALM
+1114 GAHAPALM

-1134 PTLRILRE
+1134 PTLQILRE
-1142 LLSYAILCRDGTYKD
+1142 LVSYAILCRDGTYKD
-1157 LTAIDHLVKVYFLL
+1157 LTAIDHLVKVYYLL
-1171 YYYPTRCQAGAEVE
+1171 YYYPTRCQAGPEVE
-1185 QCKLEV
+1185 QCKMEV

-1200 PTEQDEESLHK
+1200 PNEQDEESLHK

-1222 KNIDGPANFIPG
+1222 KNVDGPAHFIPG

-1316 LLIAKTITELLCNEY
+1316 LLIAKTIMELLCSEY
-1331 HGSNCIPTTNLERLL
+1331 QTSNCIPTTNLERLL

-1366 SGKFWELFQSL
+1366 SGKFWDLFQSL
-1377 LALNEFNEVVSN
+1377 LALNEFNDVVSN

-1405 ISLISHKSMAQP
+1405 ISLISHKSTASP
-1417 TLNLAAA
+1417 ALNLSAA

-1429 LIPRVIDAVFS
+1429 LIPRIIDAVFS

-1482 LQAWMER
+1482 FQAWMER

-1520 SMTAMPQRTLK
+1520 TMSAMPHRTLK
-1531 LGANELAQLVEFQ
+1531 LGATELAQLVEFQ
-1544 DIELDKPPVLTRI
+1544 DIELAKPPVLSRI
-1557 LSVLERH
+1557 LTVMEKH
-1564 RAVANE
+1564 KAVANE
-1570 AALRDLKQ
+1570 AALSDLKQ
-1578 LIVLHASKQDAAHS
+1578 LILLQASKQEILAGTSTETPPEGEGEANTS
-1592 AVEMSSELESGAETN
+1592 ATSCSG
-1607 PTATGAVPAGGASLN
+1607 SLT

-1650 ENVQLTARY
+1650 ENAQLTARY
-1659 WLEPLPIEVIED
+1659 WLDPLPIELIED
-1671 MNEPLYERIAC
+1671 MNEPIYERIAC

-1696 NLTGDCKRVLHLSGS
+1696 NVAGDSKRVMNLSGS

-1730 EVEPTTGRP
+1730 EVEPATGRP

-1744 VSAVRGRG
+1744 VSSVRGRG

-1830 RIGSPSG
+1830 RIGSPSS
-1837 WSESGPGSSY
+1837 WADSSGSY
-1847 RSGNQESHFNNSESH
+1847 RSGSDSHFNSSDSH
-1862 YSTPHYLGR
+1862 YSSPHYSGR
-1871 SRGRGLRSRPPYLR
+1871 PRGRGLRSRPSYLR

>member
-1 MAEADDGAE
+1 MTEVDDGAE

-16 FSHEEVSD
+16 FSHEDITD

-84 FENLGILRY
+84 FENLGLLRY

-100 LDCSQEKIPTD
+100 LDCSREKIPTD

-125 VYGILTNSVTEPIA
+125 VYGILTNSVTQPIA
-139 SPTMQCEPAR
+139 SPTLPCEPAG
-149 PELCQELLQDEVL
+149 PEMCNLSTEAHNVLLQEEVL
-162 KDEGW
+162 KDDW
-167 PEPIPSE
+167 AEPIPTE
-174 QMIASSHKASVSDYE
+174 LLVPHKAVVVSDYE
-189 HEDLDYSL
+189 HDDIEYGL
-197 SREHYHQHAEEEQ
+197 SREHQHYHQHVDEEQ
-210 QQQLLRRLRRS
+210 REMRRLRRS
-221 TRSTDHSPP
+221 THSTDRSPPPP

-243 EYLRCPREKP
+243 EYIRCSRDKGS
-253 PRDWSRSP
+253 RDWSRSP

-284 WPRTPPASIDSPA
+284 WPRTPPASIDSPI
-297 RPRSPDTMDYDDD
+297 RPRSPDAMDYDDD

-315 YKISSSH
+315 YKMQASR
-322 GYRHSSESLHRER
+322 GYRHSSESLHRDR

-349 PILSDDEIMGDDD
+349 PILSDDEIIGDDEED
-362 EPEDDGVDAAAA
+362 EAEDVAAA

-381 EVAAA
+381 EFAAA
-386 AAPPAIDAFEPWQ
+386 VAPPAIDAFEPWQ
-399 RPLLVHQ
+399 RPLLVYE
-406 GDLCSFY
+406 GDLAAHLN
-413 SKELETLRLLFKK
+413 KELETLRLLFKK
-426 LSVQTRCEHVG
+426 LSLQTRCESVT
-437 AFNEEHGP
+437 AFSDEHGL
-445 VSVDEREQFVYL
+445 SADEREQFVYL

-464 LGYLSQQHK
+464 LGYLSQHYK
-473 RRHFVLHQFFKNDD
+473 RRNFVLQQFFSHDD
-487 QHLRQAANIL
+487 AHLRQAANVL
-497 QIALS
+497 QVALS
-502 FQAACQ
+502 FQAACM

-519 KLGARMTELLGSSE
+519 KLGARMAELLGSNE
-533 ELIRYLI
+533 QLFGHLLQEQD
-540 KEHKFD
+540 FD
-546 PFEAVFRLYQE
+546 LFEAVLSLYKE

-566 QLLKAVYSMLDTRL
+566 QLLKAVYAMLDTRL
-580 GIRHFLDSKTSG
+580 GVQNFLSPKTNG
-592 YQLIVES
+592 YQMVMDFL
-599 IKTAKLT
+599 KTAKLT

-615 IKKLHLYEALE
+615 IKKLHLYEALAS
-626 TVHDGCRQ
+626 VQQCCRQ
-634 LFVEGERE
+634 IFLDTDASVPEATPDPNRL
-642 DDMKTRAEIS
+642 DVCQ
-652 KKIEYAFEMVMD
+652 KIEFAFQMLMD
-664 ALTASQLSFLQPRRF
+664 ALTDSQLSYQQPRRF
-679 LPVSKKFEVI
+679 LPVSKKFEVL
-689 TDPAAQ
+689 TDPTAQ

-702 QSFFIQHS
+702 QSYFVQHS
-710 LAESLLL
+710 LAEAVLVI
-717 MLSSSKDLPPT
+717 LSNPKEVPAS

-735 MMHTLL
+735 LMHTLL
-741 KSHVGIDYFVDNA
+741 RSHVGIDYFVDDA
-754 FEVTQ
+754 FPVTQ
-759 LIVSILLG
+759 MIVSILLG
-767 LDEVPAEIKPKEVIK
+767 LEEVPSQPRVVEAKPEG
-782 AEVKEEKKEDQ
+782 KEDKPMDDS
-793 QQVEV
+793 VEQ
-798 KSEEEKEAS
+798 KPDEGKAAGIRAAEEPKMAPP
-807 KETTAE
+807 
-813 AADKDDKKE
+813 
-822 KEGGD
+822 
-827 KTDVPVSALKEESGE
+827 PVVRK
-842 PNAAP
+842 
-847 QPSQVLPAPVQMQM
+847 
-861 QPIMRPVSP
+861 PILRPVLP
-870 RLARLGIELAYKVQ
+870 RLARLGIELSYKVQ
-884 TRYHLDAIVFSST
+884 TRYHLDAITFT
-897 STDYDPIKLATHMHS
+897 AACPEYDTIKIATHMHS

-920 AGRQHTVEVLGLNNN
+920 SGRQHTIEVLGLNNN

-951 QRQLSSP
+951 QRQLLSSP

-1062 FLSISKVPV
+1062 FLAISKPRQ
-1071 KSSTHSTTE
+1071 KSHGTE
-1080 ELKHRFVS
+1080 ELKHRFVA

-1097 QLMIQILERLCT
+1097 QLLLQIMERLCT
-1109 YFEQP
+1109 HFEQP
-1114 GMHAPALM
+1114 GIHAPALM

-1134 PTLRILRE
+1134 PTLQILRE

-1157 LTAIDHLVKVYFLL
+1157 LTAIDHLVKVYYLL
-1171 YYYPTRCQAGAEVE
+1171 YYYPSRCQAGAEVE

-1191 VQTLLAYTQ
+1191 VKSLLAYTQ
-1200 PTEQDEESLHK
+1200 PHEQDAESLHK
-1211 SLWTLMIREVL
+1211 SLWTLMVREVL
-1222 KNIDGPANFIPG
+1222 KNIDGPAHFIPG

-1244 PLPMPQPLCDQLQ
+1244 PLPMPQPLCDQLK
-1257 QQHKQRLITERKLWS
+1257 QQHKQRLIIERKLWS

-1290 PSSFPQLSELLQRV
+1290 PSSFPQLAELLQRV

-1316 LLIAKTITELLCNEY
+1316 LLIAKTITELLCTEY
-1331 HGSNCIPTTNLERLL
+1331 QTSNCIPTTNLERLL

-1377 LALNEFNEVVSN
+1377 LALNEFNEVVTN

-1405 ISLISHKSMAQP
+1405 ISLISHKSTAQP
-1417 TLNLAAA
+1417 ALNLSAA

-1429 LIPRVIDAVFS
+1429 LIPRIIDAVFS

-1473 QLLKQKITE
+1473 QLLKQKLTE
-1482 LQAWMER
+1482 FQAWMER

-1497 EYNANIE
+1497 EYHANIE

-1520 SMTAMPQRTLK
+1520 PMCAMPNRTLK
-1531 LGANELAQLVEFQ
+1531 LGAMELAQLVEFQ
-1544 DIELDKPPVLTRI
+1544 DIDMARPPVLARI
-1557 LSVLERH
+1557 LRVLE
-1564 RAVANE
+1564 NC
-1570 AALRDLKQ
+1570 
-1578 LIVLHASKQDAAHS
+1578 ST
-1592 AVEMSSELESGAETN
+1592 SSSG
-1607 PTATGAVPAGGASLN
+1607 GSLN
-1622 VEPYLPQAEGIV
+1622 VEPFLPQAEGIV
-1634 TQYEARPI
+1634 TQYDARPI
-1642 FTRFCATA
+1642 FTRYCATA
-1650 ENVQLTARY
+1650 ENPQLTARY
-1659 WLEPLPIEVIED
+1659 WLEPLPIELIED

-1696 NLTGDCKRVLHLSGS
+1696 ATSGESKRTLNLSGS

-1730 EVEPTTGRP
+1730 EVEPATGRP

-1744 VSAVRGRG
+1744 LSSVRGRG

-1818 SAAAAFRQKKLM
+1818 SAAAAFR
-1830 RIGSPSG
+1830 
-1837 WSESGPGSSY
+1837 
-1847 RSGNQESHFNNSESH
+1847 
-1862 YSTPHYLGR
+1862 
-1871 SRGRGLRSRPPYLR
+1871 

>member
-1 MAEADDGAE
+1 MADVDDGSE

-16 FSHEEVSD
+16 FSHEEVTD

-75 DLGMPGASA
+75 DLGMPAASA
-84 FENLGILRY
+84 FENLGLLRY

-100 LDCSQEKIPTD
+100 LDCSQEKIVTD

-125 VYGILTNSVTEPIA
+125 IYGIFTNSVTEPIA
-139 SPTMQCEPAR
+139 SPTLPCEPVG
-149 PELCQELLQDEVL
+149 PEITNLSGEVLLQEDVL
-162 KDEGW
+162 KDDDYD
-167 PEPIPSE
+167 PEDME
-174 QMIASSHKASVSDYE
+174 YGM
-189 HEDLDYSL
+189 
-197 SREHYHQHAEEEQ
+197 SRDHYHQHAEEQEQ
-210 QQQLLRRLRRS
+210 REMRRLRRS
-221 TRSTDHSPP
+221 THSTDHSPP
-230 PMRTHTHSESNER
+230 PPRRSHTHSESNDR
-243 EYLRCPREKP
+243 EYIRCSRDKGS
-253 PRDWSRSP
+253 RDWSRSP

-266 RSRRKRSDR
+266 RSRRKRSER
-275 SRSDADEHK
+275 SRSVVDEHK

-297 RPRSPDTMDYDDD
+297 RPRSPDTMEYEDE

-315 YKISSSH
+315 YKMQSSH
-322 GYRHSSESLHRER
+322 YRHSSESLHRGDRDR
-335 DDEERSG
+335 DDEDRSC

-349 PILSDDEIMGDDD
+349 PILSDDEIIGDD
-362 EPEDDGVDAAAA
+362 EEDDAVDAAAI

-381 EVAAA
+381 EAAAA

-399 RPLLVHQ
+399 KPLLVFE
-406 GDLCSFY
+406 GDMAAHF
-413 SKELETLRLLFKK
+413 SKELETLKLLFKK
-426 LSVQTRCEHVG
+426 LVLQTRCENVT
-437 AFNEEHGP
+437 AFSEEHGA
-445 VSVDEREQFVYL
+445 SVDEREQFVYL

-464 LGYLSQQHK
+464 LGYLAQHYK
-473 RRHFVLHQFFKNDD
+473 RRNFVLQQFFGNDEL
-487 QHLRQAANIL
+487 HLRQAANVL

-502 FQAACQ
+502 FQAACM

-519 KLGARMTELLGSSE
+519 KLGARMAELLGSSE
-533 ELIRYLI
+533 ELFQHLL

-546 PFEAVFRLYQE
+546 TFEAVFLLYHE

-566 QLLKAVYSMLDTRL
+566 QLLKAVYALLDTRM
-580 GIRHFLDSKTSG
+580 GIEHFMGAKNNG
-592 YQLIVES
+592 YQMIIEA

-606 RTKYALQAI
+606 RTKFALQAI
-615 IKKLHLYEALE
+615 IKKLHLWEGLE
-626 TVHDGCRQ
+626 SVQIWCRR
-634 LFVEGERE
+634 LFVDRIIIPGNRDQME
-642 DDMKTRAEIS
+642 DTVITCQQ
-652 KKIEYAFEMVMD
+652 IEFAFEMLMD
-664 ALTASQLSFLQPRRF
+664 ALFSSQLSYLQPRRF
-679 LPVSKKFEVI
+679 LPVSKKFEVV
-689 TDPAAQ
+689 TDPTAQ

-702 QSFFIQHS
+702 QSYLGQNS
-710 LAESLLL
+710 LAESLLV
-717 MLSSSKDLPPT
+717 MLGNCKELPATTYLSMLDL
-728 TFLCTLD
+728 
-735 MMHTLL
+735 MHTLL
-741 KSHVGIDYFVDNA
+741 RSHVGIDYFVDDA
-754 FEVTQ
+754 FPVTQ
-759 LIVSILLG
+759 TIVAILLG
-767 LDEVPAEIKPKEVIK
+767 LDEVPRNPEE
-782 AEVKEEKKEDQ
+782 KEEKPEKSDAEDKAME
-793 QQVEV
+793 VENEAV
-798 KSEEEKEAS
+798 EAGGEKPTPPTADEEGKPG
-807 KETTAE
+807 
-813 AADKDDKKE
+813 AA
-822 KEGGD
+822 
-827 KTDVPVSALKEESGE
+827 PISVSA
-842 PNAAP
+842 PAAAP
-847 QPSQVLPAPVQMQM
+847 QVRPR
-861 QPIMRPVSP
+861 PILRPVLP
-870 RLARLGIELAYKVQ
+870 RLARLGIEMSYKVQ
-884 TRYHLDAIVFSST
+884 TRYHLDAIT
-897 STDYDPIKLATHMHS
+897 YAAAAPEYDAVKLATHMHA

-1062 FLSISKVPV
+1062 YLSISKPLAAQKAPPV
-1071 KSSTHSTTE
+1071 TE
-1080 ELKHRFVS
+1080 ELKHRFVA

-1097 QLMIQILERLCT
+1097 QLCIQIMERLCA

-1114 GMHAPALM
+1114 GAHAPALM

-1134 PTLRILRE
+1134 PTLQILRE

-1157 LTAIDHLVKVYFLL
+1157 LTSIDHLVKVYYLL
-1171 YYYPTRCQAGAEVE
+1171 YYFPTRCQAGPEVE
-1185 QCKLEV
+1185 QCKMEV

-1200 PTEQDEESLHK
+1200 PNEQDEESLHK

-1222 KNIDGPANFIPG
+1222 KNVDGPAHFIPG

-1331 HGSNCIPTTNLERLL
+1331 QTSNCIPTTNLERLL

-1377 LALNEFNEVVSN
+1377 LALNEFNDVVSN

-1405 ISLISHKSMAQP
+1405 ISLISHKSTASP
-1417 TLNLAAA
+1417 VLNLAAA

-1429 LIPRVIDAVFS
+1429 LIPRIIDAVFS

-1456 RNLVILT
+1456 RHLVILT
-1463 EHDFTFYHLA
+1463 EHE
-1473 QLLKQKITE
+1473 Q
-1482 LQAWMER
+1482 
-1489 VILHNETV
+1489 
-1497 EYNANIE
+1497 
-1504 SLILLLR
+1504 
-1511 SLTQIEPPP
+1511 
-1520 SMTAMPQRTLK
+1520 
-1531 LGANELAQLVEFQ
+1531 
-1544 DIELDKPPVLTRI
+1544 
-1557 LSVLERH
+1557 
-1564 RAVANE
+1564 
-1570 AALRDLKQ
+1570 
-1578 LIVLHASKQDAAHS
+1578 
-1592 AVEMSSELESGAETN
+1592 
-1607 PTATGAVPAGGASLN
+1607 
-1622 VEPYLPQAEGIV
+1622 
-1634 TQYEARPI
+1634 
-1642 FTRFCATA
+1642 
-1650 ENVQLTARY
+1650 
-1659 WLEPLPIEVIED
+1659 
-1671 MNEPLYERIAC
+1671 
-1682 DLTDLANVCLNPDL
+1682 
-1696 NLTGDCKRVLHLSGS
+1696 
-1711 PQSNREMTP
+1711 
-1720 TAPCFRTRRV
+1720 
-1730 EVEPTTGRP
+1730 
-1739 EKKMF
+1739 KKM
-1744 VSAVRGRG
+1744 
-1752 FARPPPSRGDLFRSR
+1752 
-1767 PPNTSRPPSLH
+1767 
-1778 VDDFLALET
+1778 
-1787 CGAQPTGPTG
+1787 
-1797 YNKIPSMLRGS
+1797 
-1808 RVGRNRGSRI
+1808 
-1818 SAAAAFRQKKLM
+1818 M
-1830 RIGSPSG
+1830 RIGSPSS
-1837 WSESGPGSSY
+1837 WAESPGSY
-1847 RSGNQESHFNNSESH
+1847 RSASDSHFSSSDSH
-1862 YSTPHYLGR
+1862 YSSPHYSGR
-1871 SRGRGLRSRPPYLR
+1871 PRGRGLRSRPSYLR

>member
-1 MAEADDGAE
+1 MTEVDDGAE

-16 FSHEEVSD
+16 FSHEDITD

-75 DLGMPGASA
+75 DLGMPGAA
-84 FENLGILRY
+84 FENLGLLRY

-125 VYGILTNSVTEPIA
+125 VYGVLTNSVTQPIA
-139 SPTMQCEPAR
+139 SPTLPCEPAG
-149 PELCQELLQDEVL
+149 PEMCNLSAEAHNVLLQEEVL
-162 KDEGW
+162 KDEW
-167 PEPIPSE
+167 AEPIPAE
-174 QMIASSHKASVSDYE
+174 LLVPHKAVVSDYE
-189 HEDLDYSL
+189 HDDLEYGL
-197 SREHYHQHAEEEQ
+197 SRDHQQHYHQHAEEEQ
-210 QQQLLRRLRRS
+210 RELRRLRRS
-221 TRSTDHSPP
+221 THSTDRSPPPP

-243 EYLRCPREKP
+243 EYIRCSRDKGS
-253 PRDWSRSP
+253 RDWSRSP

-284 WPRTPPASIDSPA
+284 WPRTPPASIDSPI
-297 RPRSPDTMDYDDD
+297 RPRSPDAIDYDDD

-315 YKISSSH
+315 YKMQATR
-322 GYRHSSESLHRER
+322 GYRHSSESLHRDRE
-335 DDEERSG
+335 DEERSG

-349 PILSDDEIMGDDD
+349 PILSDDEIIGDDEED
-362 EPEDDGVDAAAA
+362 ESEDVAAA

-381 EVAAA
+381 EFAAA
-386 AAPPAIDAFEPWQ
+386 VAPPAIDAFEPWQ
-399 RPLLVHQ
+399 RPLLIYE
-406 GDLCSFY
+406 GDLAAHL

-426 LSVQTRCEHVG
+426 LSLQTRCESVT
-437 AFNEEHGP
+437 AFSDEHGL
-445 VSVDEREQFVYL
+445 SADEREQFVYL

-464 LGYLSQQHK
+464 LGYLSQHYK
-473 RRHFVLHQFFKNDD
+473 RRNFVLQQFFSHDD
-487 QHLRQAANIL
+487 VHLRQAANVL
-497 QIALS
+497 QVALS
-502 FQAACQ
+502 FQAACV

-519 KLGARMTELLGSSE
+519 KLGARMAELLGSNE
-533 ELIRYLI
+533 QLFGHLLQEQG
-540 KEHKFD
+540 FD
-546 PFEAVFRLYQE
+546 LFEAVLSLYKE

-566 QLLKAVYSMLDTRL
+566 QLLKAVYAMLDTRL
-580 GIRHFLDSKTSG
+580 GVQHFLSAKTNG
-592 YQLIVES
+592 YQMVMDFL
-599 IKTAKLT
+599 KTAKLT

-615 IKKLHLYEALE
+615 IKKLHLYEALAS
-626 TVHDGCRQ
+626 VQQCCRQ
-634 LFVEGERE
+634 IFVDRE
-642 DDMKTRAEIS
+642 ASVGTEATPDASRLEICQR
-652 KKIEYAFEMVMD
+652 IEFAFQMLMD
-664 ALTASQLSFLQPRRF
+664 ALTNSQLSYQQPRRF
-679 LPVSKKFEVI
+679 LPVSKKFEVLI
-689 TDPAAQ
+689 DPTAQ

-702 QSFFIQHS
+702 QSYFVQHS
-710 LAESLLL
+710 LAESVLII
-717 MLSSSKDLPPT
+717 LSNPREVPPS

-735 MMHTLL
+735 LMHTLL
-741 KSHVGIDYFVDNA
+741 LSHVGIDYFVDDA
-754 FEVTQ
+754 FPVTQ
-759 LIVSILLG
+759 MIVSILLG
-767 LDEVPAEIKPKEVIK
+767 LDEVPSQPRPHVLEEPKTDETPKAEQDKEQPMDASEEQKSDEPKE
-782 AEVKEEKKEDQ
+782 EEPKL
-793 QQVEV
+793 
-798 KSEEEKEAS
+798 APPP
-807 KETTAE
+807 
-813 AADKDDKKE
+813 
-822 KEGGD
+822 
-827 KTDVPVSALKEESGE
+827 PV
-842 PNAAP
+842 
-847 QPSQVLPAPVQMQM
+847 VR
-861 QPIMRPVSP
+861 QPIMRPVLP

-884 TRYHLDAIVFSST
+884 TRYHLDAIVFT
-897 STDYDPIKLATHMHS
+897 AACPEYDTIKIATHMHS

-951 QRQLSSP
+951 QRQLLSSP

-1033 MPLVEVIGRSLD
+1033 MPLVEVITRSLD

-1062 FLSISKVPV
+1062 FLAISRTGQ
-1071 KSSTHSTTE
+1071 KSHGTE
-1080 ELKHRFVS
+1080 ELKHRFVA

-1097 QLMIQILERLCT
+1097 QLLLQIMERLCAH
-1109 YFEQP
+1109 FEQP
-1114 GMHAPALM
+1114 GIHAPALM

-1134 PTLRILRE
+1134 PTLQILRE

-1157 LTAIDHLVKVYFLL
+1157 LTAIDHLVKVYYLL
-1171 YYYPTRCQAGAEVE
+1171 FYYPSRCQAGAEVE

-1191 VQTLLAYTQ
+1191 VQSLLAYTQ
-1200 PTEQDEESLHK
+1200 PHEQDAESLHK

-1222 KNIDGPANFIPG
+1222 KNIDGPAHFIPG

-1244 PLPMPQPLCDQLQ
+1244 PLPMPQPLCDQLK

-1290 PSSFPQLSELLQRV
+1290 PSSFPQLAELLQRV

-1316 LLIAKTITELLCNEY
+1316 LLIAKTITELLCTEY
-1331 HGSNCIPTTNLERLL
+1331 QTSNCIPTTNLERLL

-1377 LALNEFNEVVSN
+1377 LALNEFNEVVTN

-1405 ISLISHKSMAQP
+1405 ISLIFHKSTALP
-1417 TLNLAAA
+1417 ALNLSAA

-1429 LIPRVIDAVFS
+1429 LIPRIIDAVFS

-1473 QLLKQKITE
+1473 QLLKQKLTE
-1482 LQAWMER
+1482 FQAWMER

-1497 EYNANIE
+1497 EYHANIE

-1520 SMTAMPQRTLK
+1520 PMSAMPNRTLK
-1531 LGANELAQLVEFQ
+1531 LGATELAQLVEFQ
-1544 DIELDKPPVLTRI
+1544 DIEMARPPVLARI
-1557 LSVLERH
+1557 LRVLDKYK
-1564 RAVANE
+1564 AVANE
-1570 AALRDLKQ
+1570 AALCDLKQ
-1578 LIVLHASKQDAAHS
+1578 LIILHASRQEASASLETLPAAA
-1592 AVEMSSELESGAETN
+1592 AVETESELAT
-1607 PTATGAVPAGGASLN
+1607 PTASSTSGSLS
-1622 VEPYLPQAEGIV
+1622 VEPFLPQAEGIV

-1642 FTRFCATA
+1642 FTRYCATA
-1650 ENVQLTARY
+1650 ENPQLTARY

-1696 NLTGDCKRVLHLSGS
+1696 ATSGDSKRTLNLSGS

-1730 EVEPTTGRP
+1730 EVEPATGRP

-1818 SAAAAFRQKKLM
+1818 SAAAAFRQKKMM
-1830 RIGSPSG
+1830 RMGSPSS
-1837 WSESGPGSSY
+1837 WTESGGGGSY
-1847 RSGNQESHFNNSESH
+1847 RSSSESHFGGSDSH
-1862 YSTPHYLGR
+1862 YSSPHYSGR

>member
-1 MAEADDGAE
+1 MAEADDGSE

-16 FSHEEVSD
+16 FSHEEVTD
-24 INLDLVQFPKPVF
+24 VNLDLVQFPKPVF

-84 FENLGILRY
+84 FENLGLLRY

-139 SPTMQCEPAR
+139 SPTLPCEPVG
-149 PELCQELLQDEVL
+149 PEMCNLSGEVLLQEDVL
-162 KDEGW
+162 KDEW
-167 PEPIPSE
+167 QEPIPTE
-174 QMIASSHKASVSDYE
+174 IITAHKGNVSDYDPE
-189 HEDLDYSL
+189 EMEYTMP
-197 SREHYHQHAEEEQ
+197 REHYHQHAEEPDQ
-210 QQQLLRRLRRS
+210 RDMRRMRRS
-221 TRSTDHSPP
+221 THSTDRSPP
-230 PMRTHTHSESNER
+230 PPRRSHTHSESNDR
-243 EYLRCPREKP
+243 EYIRCSRDKGS
-253 PRDWSRSP
+253 RDWSRSP

-266 RSRRKRSDR
+266 RSRRKRSER
-275 SRSDADEHK
+275 SRSDVDEHK
-284 WPRTPPASIDSPA
+284 WPRTPPASIDSPT
-297 RPRSPDTMDYDDD
+297 RPRSPDTMDYDDE

-315 YKISSSH
+315 YKMQASH
-322 GYRHSSESLHRER
+322 YRHSSESLHRGDRDR
-335 DDEERSG
+335 DDEERSC

-349 PILSDDEIMGDDD
+349 PILSDDEIIGDDEED
-362 EPEDDGVDAAAA
+362 EAEDAAAI
-374 AEYEREL
+374 AEYERDL
-381 EVAAA
+381 EAAAA

-399 RPLLVHQ
+399 KPLQ
-406 GDLCSFY
+406 FYEGDLTVHFT
-413 SKELETLRLLFKK
+413 KELETLRLLFKK
-426 LSVQTRCEHVG
+426 LAVQTRCENVS
-437 AFNEEHGP
+437 AFGEEHG

-464 LGYLSQQHK
+464 LAYLAQNYK
-473 RRHFVLHQFFKNDD
+473 RRNFVLQQFFRNDEV
-487 QHLRQAANIL
+487 HMRQAAHVL

-502 FQAACQ
+502 FQAACM

-519 KLGARMTELLGSSE
+519 KLGARMAELLGSSE
-533 ELIRYLI
+533 ELFQHLL
-540 KEHKFD
+540 KEHQFD
-546 PFEAVFRLYQE
+546 PFAAVFKLYHE
-557 PYMALSIKL
+557 PFMALSIKL
-566 QLLKAVYSMLDTRL
+566 QLLKAVYALLDTRL
-580 GIRHFLDSKTSG
+580 GIEHFLKSPTNG
-592 YQLIVES
+592 YEAIIEALKS
-599 IKTAKLT
+599 AKLT

-615 IKKLHLYEALE
+615 IKKMHLWEALGSVQLSCRRLFLERNPDKSKDAEFKTE
-626 TVHDGCRQ
+626 TVILC
-634 LFVEGERE
+634 
-642 DDMKTRAEIS
+642 
-652 KKIEYAFEMVMD
+652 KKIEYSFQMLMD
-664 ALTASQLSFLQPRRF
+664 ALSTSQLSYQQPRRF
-679 LPVSKKFEVI
+679 LPVSKKFEVV
-689 TDPAAQ
+689 TDSMAQ
-695 RSFGNAL
+695 RSFANAL
-702 QSFFIQHS
+702 QSFLKHHA

-717 MLSSSKDLPPT
+717 MLGNCKMLPASTYLCMLDL
-728 TFLCTLD
+728 
-735 MMHTLL
+735 MHALFR
-741 KSHVGIDYFVDNA
+741 SHVGIDYFVDDA
-754 FEVTQ
+754 FPVTQ
-759 LIVSILLG
+759 AIVAILLG
-767 LDEVPAEIKPKEVIK
+767 LDDLPR
-782 AEVKEEKKEDQ
+782 
-793 QQVEV
+793 
-798 KSEEEKEAS
+798 SLEEEIPKLVEPEIDV
-807 KETTAE
+807 KPMETTEEATDAE
-813 AADKDDKKE
+813 KPSE
-822 KEGGD
+822 
-827 KTDVPVSALKEESGE
+827 SAEQEETK
-842 PNAAP
+842 
-847 QPSQVLPAPVQMQM
+847 PAPVPAAAPPTRQR
-861 QPIMRPVSP
+861 PILRPVLP
-870 RLARLGIELAYKVQ
+870 RLARLGIEMSYKVQ
-884 TRYHLDAIVFSST
+884 TRYHLDAIVYAPE
-897 STDYDPIKLATHMHS
+897 YDAVRLSTHMHA

-920 AGRQHTVEVLGLNNN
+920 SGRQHTVEVLGLNNN

-958 GTKYK
+958 GMKYK

-989 HGGVILELAKNHET
+989 HGGVILELAKNHDT

-1062 FLSISKVPV
+1062 YLSISKPIDGQKPPPV
-1071 KSSTHSTTE
+1071 TE
-1080 ELKHRFVS
+1080 ELKHRFVA
-1088 LQLYAADGV
+1088 LQLYSADGV
-1097 QLMIQILERLCT
+1097 QLCIQIMERLCT

-1114 GMHAPALM
+1114 GDHSPALM

-1134 PTLRILRE
+1134 PTLQILRE

-1157 LTAIDHLVKVYFLL
+1157 LTAIDHLVKVYYLL

-1185 QCKLEV
+1185 QCKMEV

-1200 PTEQDEESLHK
+1200 PNEQDEESLHK
-1211 SLWTLMIREVL
+1211 SLWTLMVREVL
-1222 KNIDGPANFIPG
+1222 KNIDGPAHFIPG

-1244 PLPMPQPLCDQLQ
+1244 PLPMPQPLCDQLK

-1290 PSSFPQLSELLQRV
+1290 PSSFPQLSEMLQRV

-1331 HGSNCIPTTNLERLL
+1331 QTSNCIPTTNLERLL

-1366 SGKFWELFQSL
+1366 SGKFWELFQCL

-1405 ISLISHKSMAQP
+1405 ISLISHKSTAAP
-1417 TLNLAAA
+1417 ALNLAAA

-1429 LIPRVIDAVFS
+1429 LIPRIIDAVFS

-1456 RNLVILT
+1456 RNMVILT

-1473 QLLKQKITE
+1473 LLLKQKITE
-1482 LQAWMER
+1482 FQAWMER

-1520 SMTAMPQRTLK
+1520 AMSAMPHRTLK
-1531 LGANELAQLVEFQ
+1531 LGALELAQLLEFQ
-1544 DIELDKPPVLTRI
+1544 DIDLCKPPVLTRI
-1557 LSVLERH
+1557 LSVMEKH
-1564 RAVANE
+1564 KAVANE
-1570 AALRDLKQ
+1570 AAVSDLKQ
-1578 LIVLHASKQDAAHS
+1578 LILLYASRQEAALAQS
-1592 AVEMSSELESGAETN
+1592 ASTDSTVEGEGETN
-1607 PTATGAVPAGGASLN
+1607 PNSNPLS
-1622 VEPYLPQAEGIV
+1622 VEPHLPQAEGIV
-1634 TQYEARPI
+1634 SQYEARPI

-1650 ENVQLTARY
+1650 ENAHLTARY

-1682 DLTDLANVCLNPDL
+1682 DLTDLANACLNPDL
-1696 NLTGDCKRVLHLSGS
+1696 NAAGDNKRTINLSGS

-1730 EVEPTTGRP
+1730 EVEPATGRP

-1744 VSAVRGRG
+1744 VSSVRGRG

-1830 RIGSPSG
+1830 RIGSPSS
-1837 WSESGPGSSY
+1837 WAESPGSY
-1847 RSGNQESHFNNSESH
+1847 RSGNSESHFGSSDSH
-1862 YSTPHYLGR
+1862 YSSSHYSGR
-1871 SRGRGLRSRPPYLR
+1871 SRGRGLRSRPSYLR

>member
-1 MAEADDGAE
+1 MAETDDGAE

-16 FSHEEVSD
+16 FSHEEVTD

-84 FENLGILRY
+84 FENLGLLRY

-111 GLVLRGWYSTITLA
+111 GLVLRGWYSAITLA

-139 SPTMQCEPAR
+139 SPTLPCEPAIIG
-149 PELCQELLQDEVL
+149 PEICNLSGDAHNVIIPDEVL
-162 KDEGW
+162 KEDW
-167 PEPIPSE
+167 SEPMPSE
-174 QMIASSHKASVSDYE
+174 MLGTTAHKANVSVSDYE
-189 HEDLDYSL
+189 HDDIEYGI
-197 SREHYHQHAEEEQ
+197 SRDHYHQHADEEQ
-210 QQQLLRRLRRS
+210 RELRRLRRS
-221 TRSTDHSPP
+221 THSTDHSPP
-230 PMRTHTHSESNER
+230 PIRTHTHSESNDR
-243 EYLRCPREKP
+243 EYLRCSRDKA

-266 RSRRKRSDR
+266 RSRRKRSER

-284 WPRTPPASIDSPA
+284 WPRTPPVSIDSPT

-310 DSRSH
+310 DTRSH
-315 YKISSSH
+315 YKLQSSH
-322 GYRHSSESLHRER
+322 AYRHSSESLPRER
-335 DDEERSG
+335 EEEERERERERERSD

-349 PILSDDEIMGDDD
+349 PILSDDEIIGDDLED
-362 EPEDDGVDAAAA
+362 EDDGVDAAAA

-381 EVAAA
+381 EAAAA

-399 RPLLVHQ
+399 RPLLVYK
-406 GDLCSFY
+406 GDLQAHF
-413 SKELETLRLLFKK
+413 SKELDTLRLLFKK
-426 LSVQTRCEHVG
+426 LSLQIRWDNVN
-437 AFNEEHGP
+437 AFNEEHGG
-445 VSVDEREQFVYL
+445 VTVDEREQFVYL

-464 LGYLSQQHK
+464 LGYLTQHYK
-473 RRHFVLHQFFKNDD
+473 RRNFVLQQFFKNDES
-487 QHLRQAANIL
+487 HLRQAANIL

-502 FQAACQ
+502 FQAACM

-519 KLGARMTELLGSSE
+519 KLGARMAELLCSHEQLFQHLLEQHS
-533 ELIRYLI
+533 
-540 KEHKFD
+540 FD
-546 PFEAVFRLYQE
+546 AFDAVFSLYQE

-566 QLLKAVYSMLDTRL
+566 QLLKAVYSMLDTQT
-580 GIRHFLDSKTSG
+580 GVKHFLAGKTNG

-626 TVHDGCRQ
+626 SVRKSCTQ
-634 LFVEGERE
+634 LFVRKMERQPQE
-642 DDMKTRAEIS
+642 VYQQ
-652 KKIEYAFEMVMD
+652 IEFAFEMLMD
-664 ALTASQLSFLQPRRF
+664 ALLANQLSFQQPRRF
-679 LPVSKKFEVI
+679 LPVSKKFELV
-689 TDPAAQ
+689 TDPNAQ

-702 QSFFIQHS
+702 QSYFAQHS

-717 MLSSSKDLPPT
+717 ILSNSKELPAT

-735 MMHTLL
+735 LMHALL
-741 KSHVGIDYFVDNA
+741 KSHVGIDYFVDDA

-759 LIVSILLG
+759 LIVAILLG
-767 LDEVPAEIKPKEVIK
+767 LDEVPKEPKPEL
-782 AEVKEEKKEDQ
+782 VKEEAQ
-793 QQVEV
+793 EV
-798 KSEEEKEAS
+798 KAEQADKPMDSSDSSEKEA
-807 KETTAE
+807 EVQAE
-813 AADKDDKKE
+813 A
-822 KEGGD
+822 
-827 KTDVPVSALKEESGE
+827 
-842 PNAAP
+842 NAAAN
-847 QPSQVLPAPVQMQM
+847 VAIDVAVQTDPTGVMLGNVFQ
-861 QPIMRPVSP
+861 QIGPILRPVLP

-884 TRYHLDAIVFSST
+884 TRYHLDAIVFT
-897 STDYDPIKLATHMHS
+897 AAAPEYDTIKLATHMHS

-920 AGRQHTVEVLGLNNN
+920 AGRQHTIEVLGLNNN

-942 IKKEQRLQT
+942 IKKEQRLQS

-972 MVDACVRYCEQL
+972 MVDTCVRYCEQL

-989 HGGVILELAKNHET
+989 HGAVILELAKNHET

-1019 KPLEAINVFVYDDI
+1019 KPLEAINVFIYDDI

-1062 FLSISKVPV
+1062 FLVTTKSTPPPGIKQSKRLG
-1071 KSSTHSTTE
+1071 TE
-1080 ELKHRFVS
+1080 ELKHRFVA

-1097 QLMIQILERLCT
+1097 QLLIQIMERLCT

-1134 PTLRILRE
+1134 PTLQILRE
-1142 LLSYAILCRDGTYKD
+1142 LLSYAILCRDGTFKD

-1200 PTEQDEESLHK
+1200 PHEQDEESLHK
-1211 SLWTLMIREVL
+1211 SLWTQMIREVL

-1244 PLPMPQPLCDQLQ
+1244 PLPMPQPLCDQLK

-1316 LLIAKTITELLCNEY
+1316 LLIAKTIMELLCTEY
-1331 HGSNCIPTTNLERLL
+1331 QSANCMPTTNLERLL

-1377 LALNEFNEVVSN
+1377 LSLNEFNDVVSN

-1405 ISLISHKSMAQP
+1405 ISLISHKSTALP
-1417 TLNLAAA
+1417 ALNLSAA

-1429 LIPRVIDAVFS
+1429 LIPRVIDAIFS
-1440 NLTSVEVTHG
+1440 NLASVEVTHG

-1473 QLLKQKITE
+1473 QLLKQKISE
-1482 LQAWMER
+1482 FQAWMER

-1520 SMTAMPQRTLK
+1520 AMSAMPQRTLK
-1531 LGANELAQLVEFQ
+1531 LGAQELAQLLEFQ
-1544 DIELDKPPVLTRI
+1544 DVELDKPPVLQRI
-1557 LSVLERH
+1557 LKVLEKH
-1564 RAVANE
+1564 KAVANE
-1570 AALRDLKQ
+1570 AALCDLRQ
-1578 LIVLHASKQDAAHS
+1578 LIALYSSKEQETQTVAIQPTEASVEGDANA
-1592 AVEMSSELESGAETN
+1592 SGGN
-1607 PTATGAVPAGGASLN
+1607 NAGVTSPLN

-1650 ENVQLTARY
+1650 ENAQLTARY

-1730 EVEPTTGRP
+1730 EVEPATGRP

-1818 SAAAAFRQKKLM
+1818 SAAAAYRQKKMM
-1830 RIGSPSG
+1830 RIGSPSS
-1837 WSESGPGSSY
+1837 WSESTGTPY
-1847 RSGNQESHFNNSESH
+1847 RSSNAESHFGNSESH
-1862 YSTPHYLGR
+1862 YTSPHYSGR
-1871 SRGRGLRSRPPYLR
+1871 PRGRGLRSRPPYLR

>member
-1 MAEADDGAE
+1 MAEVDDGSE

-16 FSHEEVSD
+16 FSHEEVTD

-84 FENLGILRY
+84 FENLGLLRY

-139 SPTMQCEPAR
+139 SPTMPCEPVGA
-149 PELCQELLQDEVL
+149 EMCNLSGEVMLQEDVL
-162 KDEGW
+162 KDEW
-167 PEPIPSE
+167 QEPMQAE
-174 QMIASSHKASVSDYE
+174 MLTALKGNVSDYDPE
-189 HEDLDYSL
+189 EMDYAL
-197 SREHYHQHAEEEQ
+197 TREHYHQQQQAEEQEQ
-210 QQQLLRRLRRS
+210 REMRRLRRS
-221 TRSTDHSPP
+221 THSTDQSPP
-230 PMRTHTHSESNER
+230 PPPRRSHTHSESNDR
-243 EYLRCPREKP
+243 EYIRHSRDKGS
-253 PRDWSRSP
+253 RDWSRSP

-266 RSRRKRSDR
+266 RSRRKRSER
-275 SRSDADEHK
+275 SRSDVDEHK
-284 WPRTPPASIDSPA
+284 WPRTPPASIDSPT

-315 YKISSSH
+315 YKMQSSH
-322 GYRHSSESLHRER
+322 YRHSSESLHRGERDR
-335 DDEERSG
+335 DDEERSC

-349 PILSDDEIMGDDD
+349 PILSDDEIIGD
-362 EPEDDGVDAAAA
+362 EEEDDGVDAAAI

-381 EVAAA
+381 DLAAA
-386 AAPPAIDAFEPWQ
+386 SAPPAIDAFEPWQ
-399 RPLLVHQ
+399 KPLLFYE
-406 GDLCSFY
+406 GDLSAHF

-426 LSVQTRCEHVG
+426 LALQTRCENVA
-437 AFNEEHGP
+437 AFGEEHGA
-445 VSVDEREQFVYL
+445 SVDEREQFVYL

-464 LGYLSQQHK
+464 LAYLAQHFK
-473 RRHFVLHQFFKNDD
+473 RRNFVLQQFFGNDD
-487 QHLRQAANIL
+487 VHLRQAANVL

-502 FQAACQ
+502 FQAACM

-519 KLGARMTELLGSSE
+519 KLGARMAELLGSSE
-533 ELIRYLI
+533 DLFQHLL
-540 KEHKFD
+540 KEHHFD
-546 PFEAVFRLYQE
+546 PFDAVFRLYNE

-566 QLLKAVYSMLDTRL
+566 QLLKAIYALLDSRL
-580 GIRHFLDSKTSG
+580 GIQHFLASKSNG
-592 YQLIVES
+592 YQVVMES
-599 IKTAKLT
+599 LKAAKLT
-606 RTKYALQAI
+606 RTKFALQAI
-615 IKKLHLYEALE
+615 IKKLHLWEGLE
-626 TVHDGCRQ
+626 SIKTWCRR
-634 LFVEGERE
+634 LFVDRNVAKSE
-642 DDMKTRAEIS
+642 DQES
-652 KKIEYAFEMVMD
+652 KEEPTHLQICQQIEFTFEMLMD
-664 ALTASQLSFLQPRRF
+664 ALTTSQLSYQQPRRF
-679 LPVSKKFEVI
+679 LPVSKKFEVV
-689 TDPAAQ
+689 TDPTAQ

-702 QSFFIQHS
+702 QSYLGQHS
-710 LAESLLL
+710 LAECLLL
-717 MLSSSKDLPPT
+717 MLGNCKELPAKTYLCMLDL
-728 TFLCTLD
+728 
-735 MMHTLL
+735 MHTLL
-741 KSHVGIDYFVDNA
+741 RSHVGIDYFVDDA
-754 FEVTQ
+754 FDVTQ
-759 LIVSILLG
+759 AIVAILLG
-767 LDEVPAEIKPKEVIK
+767 LEDVPRQPKVEETKVEKSEVEEKAVADATEGEDIEKSSETAEETEIKPPAV
-782 AEVKEEKKEDQ
+782 
-793 QQVEV
+793 
-798 KSEEEKEAS
+798 AS
-807 KETTAE
+807 PPTPT
-813 AADKDDKKE
+813 
-822 KEGGD
+822 
-827 KTDVPVSALKEESGE
+827 
-842 PNAAP
+842 
-847 QPSQVLPAPVQMQM
+847 PAPIPAIQALRPR
-861 QPIMRPVSP
+861 PILRPVLP
-870 RLARLGIELAYKVQ
+870 RLARLGIEMSYKVQ
-884 TRYHLDAIVFSST
+884 TRYHLDAIVYAAAAPE
-897 STDYDPIKLATHMHS
+897 YDAVKIATHMHA

-958 GTKYK
+958 GMKYK

-989 HGGVILELAKNHET
+989 HGAVILELAKNHET

-1062 FLSISKVPV
+1062 YLSISKPILGQKPPAV
-1071 KSSTHSTTE
+1071 TE
-1080 ELKHRFVS
+1080 ELKHRFVA

-1097 QLMIQILERLCT
+1097 QLCIQIMERLCA

-1114 GMHAPALM
+1114 GAHAPALM

-1134 PTLRILRE
+1134 PTLQILRE
-1142 LLSYAILCRDGTYKD
+1142 LLTYAILCRDGTYKD
-1157 LTAIDHLVKVYFLL
+1157 LTAIDHIVKVYYLL
-1171 YYYPTRCQAGAEVE
+1171 YYYPTRCQAGVEVE
-1185 QCKLEV
+1185 QCKMEV

-1200 PTEQDEESLHK
+1200 PNEQDEESLHK

-1222 KNIDGPANFIPG
+1222 KNIDGPAHFIPG

-1244 PLPMPQPLCDQLQ
+1244 PLPMPQPLCDQLK

-1290 PSSFPQLSELLQRV
+1290 PSSFPQLSEMLQRV

-1316 LLIAKTITELLCNEY
+1316 LLIAKTITELLCSEY
-1331 HGSNCIPTTNLERLL
+1331 LTSNCIPTTNLERLL

-1405 ISLISHKSMAQP
+1405 ISLISHKSTALP
-1417 TLNLAAA
+1417 ALNLSAA

-1429 LIPRVIDAVFS
+1429 LIPRIIDAVFS

-1482 LQAWMER
+1482 FQAWMER

-1520 SMTAMPQRTLK
+1520 AMTAMPHRTLK
-1531 LGANELAQLVEFQ
+1531 LGAMELAQLVEFQ
-1544 DIELDKPPVLTRI
+1544 DIELAKPPVLSRI
-1557 LSVLERH
+1557 LKVMEKYK
-1564 RAVANE
+1564 AVANE
-1570 AALRDLKQ
+1570 AALCDLKQ
-1578 LIVLHASKQDAAHS
+1578 LILLQASKQEIIA
-1592 AVEMSSELESGAETN
+1592 
-1607 PTATGAVPAGGASLN
+1607 GASTEGPADSEGGVEANLSSN
-1622 VEPYLPQAEGIV
+1622 AGSLALSVEPYLPQAEGIV
-1634 TQYEARPI
+1634 SQYEARPI

-1650 ENVQLTARY
+1650 ENPQLTARY
-1659 WLEPLPIEVIED
+1659 WLEPLPIEMIED

-1696 NLTGDCKRVLHLSGS
+1696 NTAGDTKRTLNLSGS

-1730 EVEPTTGRP
+1730 EVEPATGRP

-1744 VSAVRGRG
+1744 VSSVRGRG

-1830 RIGSPSG
+1830 RIGSPSS
-1837 WSESGPGSSY
+1837 WAESTGSY
-1847 RSGNQESHFNNSESH
+1847 RSGNSESHFSGSDSH
-1862 YSTPHYLGR
+1862 YSSPHYSGR
-1871 SRGRGLRSRPPYLR
+1871 SRGRGLRSRPSYLR